1 MREPT
6 YFILVS
12 LMNEPLHGY
21 GIAKRTEALSTGR
34 VKLTAG
40 TLYGALDRLVQEEL
54 IVVDRAEVVS
64 GRTRRYYRIT
74 EHGQTSAFNEARRMQ
89 SAVEAATVTGLL
101 GGWAGAL

>member
-21 GIAKRTEALSTGR
+21 GVAKRTEDLSGGG

-40 TLYGALDRLVQEEL
+40 TLYGALDRLVQEGL
-54 IVVDRAEVVS
+54 IIVDRAEVVS

-74 EHGQTSAFNEARRMQ
+74 EQGQTAAFNEARRMQ
-89 SAVEAATVTGLL
+89 SAVDAATATGLL
-101 GGWAGAL
+101 GGLAGAQ